1 MNESEDIVDA
11 RGLACPH
18 PVLRARARLR
28 ELPAHARIVLLA
40 TDPLA
45 SVDVH
50 VFCLRAGHSLISEER
65 VQDHVRFTIERVA

>member
-1 MNESEDIVDA
+1 MSDSEYIVDA

-18 PVLRARARLR
+18 PVLQARARLR
-28 ELPAHARIVLLA
+28 ELPAGARIVLLA

-65 VQDHVRFTIERVA
+65 VHDHVRFTIERAA

>member
-18 PVLRARARLR
+18 PVLQARARLR
-28 ELPAHARIVLLA
+28 TLLPGARIVLLA

-65 VQDHVRFTIERVA
+65 VHDHVRFTIERAA